1 MSPRLLVAAGGGG
14 DAIAAAMLHAAMT
27 GEPPAHVAT
36 FAWERLLIDPVP
48 GPRDPT
54 WFAGLR
60 PVGRR
65 NHEVTPTTI
74 IRPPG
79 GSTLPRLAAELAATL
94 YLLDPRGGASGLHR
108 QLLELVGVLRADRV
122 QLVDVGGD
130 VIAAGNEPGLRSPL
144 ADGLAVAA
152 AASLDRP
159 TDVLVAGAGLDGELS
174 EQHVLDRCQALGGT
188 LAHRL
193 TASDA
198 RPFGRLFDWHPS
210 ETTGLLYAAAM
221 GLRGTAEVRGD
232 GLTVRLSDHSSAVYR
247 LDHTNV
253 LTHSRVAH
261 ALLGTRSLAEA
272 DAALTSIGIPSE
284 IAYERTKAATLGGRS
299 AEAAIDVGDALRRL
313 DRYAADASRSGI
325 DFLTLRRVAEVLGL
339 RQAGLARLTA
349 ELRQRRPRQYQPPLW
364 VVPDDH
370 LPG

>member
-14 DAIAAAMLHAAMT
+14 DAIAAAMLHAATT
-27 GEPPAHVAT
+27 GKPPAHVAT
-36 FAWERLLIDPVP
+36 FAWERLLVDPLP

-54 WFAGLR
+54 WFTGLR

-65 NHEVTPTTI
+65 NHAVTPTTVV
-74 IRPPG
+74 RPPA
-79 GSTLPRLAAELAATL
+79 GSTLPRLAAELPATL
-94 YLLDPRGGASGLHR
+94 YLLDPRGGASGLQR
-108 QLLELVGVLRADRV
+108 QLLELVGILQADRV

-130 VIAAGNEPGLRSPL
+130 VIAAGDEPELRSPL
-144 ADGLAVAA
+144 ADGLTVAA

-159 TDVLVAGAGLDGELS
+159 TDVLVAGAGLDGELP
-174 EQHVLDRCQALGGT
+174 EQHVLDRCRDLGGT

-210 ETTGLLYAAAM
+210 ETTGLLWAAAM

-232 GLTVRLSDHSSAVYR
+232 GLTVRLSDHSSAIYR
-247 LDHTNV
+247 LDHAAV
-253 LTHSRVAH
+253 LAHSRIAR
-261 ALLGTRSLAEA
+261 ALLDTHSLAEA
-272 DAALTSIGIPSE
+272 DAALTAIGMASE
-284 IAYERTKAATLGGRS
+284 IGYERTKAATLGDTS
-299 AEAAIDVGDALRRL
+299 AKATLDVEDALRRL

-339 RQAGLARLTA
+339 RQAGLARLTV
-349 ELRQRRPRQYQPPLW
+349 ELRRRRPRQYQPPLW
-364 VVPDDH
+364 VVRDDH